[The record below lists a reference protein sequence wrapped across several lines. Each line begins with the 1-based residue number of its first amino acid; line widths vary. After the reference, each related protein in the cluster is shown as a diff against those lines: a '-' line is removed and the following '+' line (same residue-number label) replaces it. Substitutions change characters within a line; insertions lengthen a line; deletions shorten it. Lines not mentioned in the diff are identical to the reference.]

1 MVGRTVPSGVC
12 RNAPGAVT
20 PGTGLPNP
28 AKDHEYKAIL
38 SP

>member
-20 PGTGLPNP
+20 PGTGLPN
-28 AKDHEYKAIL
+28 ATSKDHVNEIA
-38 SP
+38 